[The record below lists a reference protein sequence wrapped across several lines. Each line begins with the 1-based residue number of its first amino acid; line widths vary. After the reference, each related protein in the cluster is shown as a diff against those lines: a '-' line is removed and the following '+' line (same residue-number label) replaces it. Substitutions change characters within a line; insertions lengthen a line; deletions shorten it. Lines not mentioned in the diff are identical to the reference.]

1 MKTKMIIAE
10 SIKKIQ
16 QRVKEIKSTGKSIA
30 LVPTMGNLHR
40 GHLALIDEA
49 NKHADKTIVSVFV
62 NPLQFN
68 NADDLENYP
77 RTISQD
83 LQKLRQKNVDTV
95 FLPSNEII
103 YPEGVKKH
111 TYIEVPLISDILC
124 GKNRPGHF
132 RGVATIV
139 NKLFQ
144 LTQPDVAVFGRKD
157 FQQLAVIRKMTTDL
171 VLNIKIIGL
180 PTIREESGLAM
191 SSRNN
196 RLTDEEKI
204 NAANIYQIMQDTKKQ
219 ILAGDFDYNKLEQQ
233 ALSQLAS
240 LHFIPDYFE
249 IREREHLL
257 KATIEDKKLIIFSA
271 AYLGKPRLIDNITF
285 DL

>member
-219 ILAGDFDYNKLEQQ
+219 ILTGDFDYNKLEQQ